1 MDSGNT
7 KRNARSNDGEPL
19 IGGLGVA
26 VIGCGYWGINYIRVL
41 KELLEVE
48 TVVACDARQ
57 MQLKQVRESFSGVV
71 TAERLEDVLESEWV
85 HAVIVATP
93 ATTHFEVTKQALEA
107 GKHVLVE
114 KPLTTDTAEAREL
127 VELAD
132 RLGLTMAV
140 GHTFLHNAAVQKMKE
155 YISSGTIGDL
165 HYLYSR
171 RTNLG
176 PIRHDVNALWDLA
189 PHDISIFNYLL
200 DAAPAWVSA
209 VGAKPLENGNADVG
223 FVTIGYEDGTVAHLH
238 VSWVDP
244 FKVREVVVV
253 GSQQRIV
260 FDDLNMS
267 EPVRVYEK
275 GVTPLP
281 GETDAYEGFS
291 YVIRD
296 GDIVSPKIDAKE
308 PLKAQVICFFES
320 IALGSRPSS
329 DGLVGLSVVE
339 VMRAIDRSL
348 EMGGAPVQ
356 VDHIPAALIGTE
368 AGYEVPD
375 LWPRMSRG
383 AAR

>member
-132 RLGLTMAV
+132 RDA
-140 GHTFLHNAAVQKMKE
+140 
-155 YISSGTIGDL
+155 
-165 HYLYSR
+165 
-171 RTNLG
+171 RTS
-176 PIRHDVNALWDLA
+176 A
-189 PHDISIFNYLL
+189 P
-200 DAAPAWVSA
+200 SA
-209 VGAKPLENGNADVG
+209 
-223 FVTIGYEDGTVAHLH
+223 TT
-238 VSWVDP
+238 
-244 FKVREVVVV
+244 
-253 GSQQRIV
+253 
-260 FDDLNMS
+260 
-267 EPVRVYEK
+267 
-275 GVTPLP
+275 
-281 GETDAYEGFS
+281 
-291 YVIRD
+291 
-296 GDIVSPKIDAKE
+296 
-308 PLKAQVICFFES
+308 
-320 IALGSRPSS
+320 
-329 DGLVGLSVVE
+329 
-339 VMRAIDRSL
+339 
-348 EMGGAPVQ
+348 
-356 VDHIPAALIGTE
+356 
-368 AGYEVPD
+368 
-375 LWPRMSRG
+375 
-383 AAR
+383 